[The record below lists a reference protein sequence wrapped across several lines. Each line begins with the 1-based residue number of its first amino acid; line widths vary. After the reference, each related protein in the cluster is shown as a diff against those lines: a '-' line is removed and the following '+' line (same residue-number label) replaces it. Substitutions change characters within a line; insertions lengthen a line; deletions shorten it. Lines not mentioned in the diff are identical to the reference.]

1 MNITHN
7 EIEGH
12 PMGTQTTGTGADMK
26 QAAGTYGAFL
36 VLLKV
41 LIGVSLV
48 GLMALTIV
56 YNV

>member
-1 MNITHN
+1 
-7 EIEGH
+7 
-12 PMGTQTTGTGADMK
+12 MGTQTTGTGADMK

-41 LIGVSLV
+41 LIGVSLI
-48 GLMALTIV
+48 GLMAVTIV